1 MKNAKEKECSFSSP
15 REQRERE
22 ILDGFLC
29 FGRTQRIYCFRK
41 SFIYR
46 YIYGTKKASRLTG

>member
-22 ILDGFLC
+22 ILDGF
-29 FGRTQRIYCFRK
+29 
-41 SFIYR
+41 
-46 YIYGTKKASRLTG
+46 TGDIKDTENLAKL